1 MLRAY
6 PVVNQLRQAAS
17 SSKHRASSTCSSI
30 VGQSSTLPIISLPNT
45 GKIHKLFPKE
55 NLLRQHS
62 SSGKQ
67 SVSVSHFAKLRK
79 RTLTIRL
86 RDNSVTL
93 TMAAVVVK
101 SRGSLRVASTRNYPC
116 RHASAAERI
125 TVYQKRDIGPR
136 VEQPLPTRPS
146 PPSLHIPLWRLY
158 SCINDQRY

>member
-101 SRGSLRVASTRNYPC
+101 SRGSLRVALTRNCPC

-125 TVYQKRDIGPR
+125 TVYKKRDIGPP
-136 VEQPLPTRPS
+136 VEQPSPTWPS
-146 PPSLHIPLWRLY
+146 PPSLHTPLWRLH
-158 SCINDQRY
+158 

>member
-1 MLRAY
+1 MHRRR
-6 PVVNQLRQAAS
+6 VRQLLDNPPRCRSYHFPTLA
-17 SSKHRASSTCSSI
+17 RSI
-30 VGQSSTLPIISLPNT
+30 NCFQN
-45 GKIHKLFPKE
+45 K

-101 SRGSLRVASTRNYPC
+101 SRGSLRVASTRNCPC

-136 VEQPLPTRPS
+136 VEQLLPTWPS
-146 PPSLHIPLWRLY
+146 PPSLHTPLWRLY
-158 SCINDQRY
+158 SCINDPRY